1 MAFVHGLGQRIRNPR
16 ANPDHRRPFETAL
29 AGRNGGGVAD
39 HGHDVAM
46 PASLGAQN
54 AKPFSVLL

>member
-1 MAFVHGLGQRIRNPR
+1 
-16 ANPDHRRPFETAL
+16 
-29 AGRNGGGVAD
+29 VAD

-46 PASLGAQN
+46 PARLGAQN